1 MELKRVAREDIAGMH
16 QKRLRASALPIV
28 PRFHARLAEEAEA
41 FVIMEPRGAT
51 EAPTAVG
58 YALLLER
65 SHGEHSHVTLIELY
79 LDVDN
84 QTRYEDVL
92 DLIRE
97 KLKPTA
103 YLARTDDCRLNATLL
118 ARGLQVEATALVM
131 LPEESGSPA
140 AGGESGSPRSG
151 AGSDA
156 AKGAGMDL
164 TLLTA
169 AHLSALRELLGAGD
183 KAADGH
189 RGDGTGGKPTE
200 SGHDHHV
207 VDPAQA
213 LAELETLAG
222 QGRNWVL
229 LHRGRP
235 VAVIAR
241 LEGGDGEHEL
251 LDFAIARAGEA
262 ELAGA
267 LRQATDIVRTEG
279 GRPAAVIDA
288 AEAARRRIFRAAG
301 YYSAAA
307 YMVFYD
313 PEAGRPSVG
322 TVSVD
327 DLRAMIARRERM
339 RLVDVLGEEHW
350 KKGHLPGSE
359 WIDFRGLAR
368 EARRRFGSDEPLV
381 LYCNGFT

>member
-1 MELKRVAREDIAGMH
+1 MDLERVAHEDIAGMR
-16 QKRLRASALPIV
+16 QERLRISALPIV
-28 PRFHARLAEEAEA
+28 PRFHTRLAEEAEA
-41 FVIMEPRGAT
+41 FLIVEPREPGET
-51 EAPTAVG
+51 PRPLG

-65 SHGEHSHVTLIELY
+65 PHGVHSHVTLIELY

-84 QTRYEDVL
+84 QTRYEDAL

-97 KLKPTA
+97 QLKPTA
-103 YLARTDDCRLNATLL
+103 YLARTDDCRLNAALL

-131 LPEESGSPA
+131 LPEAAAPPASGSGSSGLRA
-140 AGGESGSPRSG
+140 DAGAPSS
-151 AGSDA
+151 AGVE
-156 AKGAGMDL
+156 MDL

-169 AHLSALRELLGAGD
+169 AHLTALRELLGAGD
-183 KAADGH
+183 KLADGH
-189 RGDGTGGKPTE
+189 RGDGTGDEP
-200 SGHDHHV
+200 SASAHDHHV
-207 VDPAQA
+207 PDPAQA

-229 LHRGRP
+229 LHRGQP

-327 DLRAMIARRERM
+327 ELRAMTERKEQV

-350 KKGHLPGSE
+350 NKGHLPGSE

-368 EARRRFGSDEPLV
+368 EARRRFASDEPLV

>member
-1 MELKRVAREDIAGMH
+1 MELKRAARKDIAGMR
-16 QKRLRASALPIV
+16 QERLRTSALPIV
-28 PRFHARLAEEAEA
+28 PRFHARLAGEAEA
-41 FVIMEPRGAT
+41 FVIMEPRGAA
-51 EAPTAVG
+51 EAPSAVG

-65 SHGEHSHVTLIELY
+65 SHDVHNHVTLIELY

-84 QTRYEDVL
+84 QTRYEDSL

-97 KLKPTA
+97 RLRPTA

-118 ARGLQVEATALVM
+118 ARGYQVETTALVM
-131 LPEESGSPA
+131 LSEESGPPA
-140 AGGESGSPRSG
+140 AGSGSGGSRSG
-151 AGSDA
+151 AGT
-156 AKGAGMDL
+156 GAPRGAEMDL
-164 TLLTA
+164 TVLTG
-169 AHLSALRELLGAGD
+169 AHLAALRELLGSNEKAPGD
-183 KAADGH
+183 GRGEGTGDEPAAPAHDHRAAD
-189 RGDGTGGKPTE
+189 
-200 SGHDHHV
+200 
-207 VDPAQA
+207 PAEA
-213 LAELETLAG
+213 FAELETLVR
-222 QGRNWVL
+222 QGRNWVVL
-229 LHRGRP
+229 QSGRP

-241 LEGGDGEHEL
+241 LKEGDGEHEL
-251 LDFAIARAGEA
+251 LDFAIARAGES

-267 LRQATDIVRTEG
+267 LRQATDIVRAEG

-327 DLRAMIARRERM
+327 DLRAMIDRRERM
-339 RLVDVLGEEHW
+339 RLVDVLGQGHW
-350 KKGHLPGSE
+350 SKGHLPGSE

-368 EARRRFGSDEPLV
+368 EARSRFESDEPLV